1 MNSNDIRVTPEN
13 FEKAVKMLFEKYGDF
28 AYEVAEQATKVAA
41 RETAKELKVESPVGA
56 EGSYARG
63 WSHKAQKN
71 GVTKYSE
78 TVYNRTD
85 YQLTHL
91 LEKEHDTGRGG
102 HYPATKDHTGI
113 IKQIEDKQTQKFM
126 EEVIR
131 KL

>member
-1 MNSNDIRVTPEN
+1 MNIVIKPEQFN
-13 FEKAVKMLFEKYGDF
+13 KTLRQLVKEYGDE
-28 AYEVAEQATKVAA
+28 AYEIVEAASKKAA
-41 RETAKELKVESPVGA
+41 RETVKDIKSSAPSG
-56 EGSYARG
+56 GRYARG

-71 GVTKYSE
+71 GLTQYNE

-91 LEKEHDTGRGG
+91 LEKPHETGGGG
-102 HYPATKDHTGI
+102 HYPKNVDYTGTLAR
-113 IKQIEDKQTQKFM
+113 IEEEHTQKFM

>member
-1 MNSNDIRVTPEN
+1 MSNITVSPEN
-13 FEKAVKMLFEKYGDF
+13 FSKAVKQMFEKYGDE
-28 AYEVAEQATKVAA
+28 AYEIAETAAKTAA
-41 RETAKELKVESPVGA
+41 RDTTKELKQTAPQRTGR
-56 EGSYARG
+56 YARG

-91 LEKEHDTGRGG
+91 LEKPHATGRGG

-113 IKQIEDKQTQKFM
+113 IKRIEDAQVEKFM

>member
-1 MNSNDIRVTPEN
+1 MSNNIHVSPEN
-13 FEKAVKMLFEKYGDF
+13 FSKAVEKLIKDYGDEAYEIAEKASK
-28 AYEVAEQATKVAA
+28 TAA
-41 RETAKELKVESPVGA
+41 RGTTKELKQTSPANRGN
-56 EGSYARG
+56 YARG

-91 LEKEHDTGRGG
+91 LEKPHATGRGG

-126 EEVIR
+126 EEVIS